1 MFPVYAILVVL
12 FAALLVTYYLVL
24 LVYLDIDRFVLLR
37 LVYMMAVRWLIV
49 LFRMIGIF
57 SGLIAFELLG
67 ILVVVLWEDLSCKRL
82 FPDSFP

>member
-1 MFPVYAILVVL
+1 MLQVYAILVVL

-37 LVYMMAVRWLIV
+37 LVYMMAVRWLTV

-57 SGLIAFELLG
+57 SGLIAFKLLG
-67 ILVVVLWEDLSCKRL
+67 NLVVVCFVAVCVFLLSI
-82 FPDSFP
+82 